1 MEIKVIQTTEN
12 INWQEVNAILNSF
25 GLTNHSVEETEL
37 VFKRS
42 QEVVFLVRDSKV
54 IGCGRALTDYI
65 AQASIYNIAIV
76 KEYHGQK
83 LGQLI
88 MKELIE
94 KVKGCNISLYTHP
107 DTVDWYQQQGFHL
120 MKTGLIIYQGDHIE
134 EMKEMGFI

>member
-1 MEIKVIQTTEN
+1 MGIKVVQTTEN
-12 INWQEVNAILNSF
+12 INFQEVNALLNGF
-25 GLTNHSVEETEL
+25 GLTNHTIEETEL

-42 QEVVFLVRDSKV
+42 QEVVFLVDKNKV

-65 AQASIYNIAIV
+65 AQASIYNIAIL

-94 KVKGCNISLYTHP
+94 KVRGCNISLYTHP
-107 DTVDWYQQQGFHL
+107 DTVDWYQQQGFHV
-120 MKTGLIIYQGDHIE
+120 MKTGMIIYEGDHDE
-134 EMKEMGFI
+134 EMKAMGFI